1 MPAVGPGDTEE
12 HREPAPESEATL
24 LDELLPEDEHTPD
37 HVEVDAAVLRD
48 AVHEDVERAPD
59 VVRQLDLTPRFHLY
73 TMPLGVRR
81 IALATLATSAV
92 ALIFSAVAFAG
103 NAGFLPGQAASPNAE
118 RVQSAFIFVAILTGL
133 ILVAVEGTLIVFV
146 IKYRRRGR
154 PRTAEGPQI
163 HGSTRLEVIWTVVP
177 VVILAAIA
185 SFIFYEL
192 PGIIDAPAASAAN
205 STTITVEGHQ
215 FYWLFRYPNGAV
227 SIDTMVA
234 PANEVVHERVVGL
247 DYDVNHSW
255 WVPDFGPKYDAIPG
269 KVNKTWFKAPQGT
282 YVARCAELCGI
293 QHALMDA
300 HVVVVPRAV
309 YDEFISN
316 RLANRS
322 GVQLGKEEW
331 RGVCEKCHR
340 LDHTYIGPPLG
351 GNPLLAEPLRI
362 TTLLRR
368 GGDQHAGRRPQLDE
382 SPDRRTDLVH
392 QAVREDGRMIAWR

>member
-1 MPAVGPGDTEE
+1 VPPIGPGDTEE
-12 HREPAPESEATL
+12 HREPAPESETTL
-24 LDELLPEDEHTPD
+24 LDELLPEDEHAPD
-37 HVEVDAAVLRD
+37 DVEVDAALPRYT
-48 AVHEDVERAPD
+48 VHEDVERRTD
-59 VVRQLDLTPRFHLY
+59 VVRQVNLTPRFHLY

-92 ALIFSAVAFAG
+92 ALVFSAVALAG

-118 RVQSAFIFVAILTGL
+118 RVQSAFIFVAILTGF

-163 HGSTRLEVIWTVVP
+163 HGSTRLEVIWTVGP

-185 SFIFYEL
+185 SFVFYEL
-192 PGIIDAPAASAAN
+192 PGIINAPAASAAD

-227 SIDTMVA
+227 SIDTMIA
-234 PANEVVHERVVGL
+234 PANQVVHERVVGL

-269 KVNKTWFKAPQGT
+269 KVNKTWFKAPEGT
-282 YVARCAELCGI
+282 YIARCAELCGI

-300 HVVVVPRAV
+300 HVVVVPPAV
-309 YDEFISN
+309 YHEFISN
-316 RLANRS
+316 RLANKS

-362 TTLLRR
+362 TTLLRHGQGAMPAVGHNWTR
-368 GGDQHAGRRPQLDE
+368 AQIDALTSYTKRFAQTGG
-382 SPDRRTDLVH
+382 
-392 QAVREDGRMIAWR
+392 

>member
-1 MPAVGPGDTEE
+1 
-12 HREPAPESEATL
+12 
-24 LDELLPEDEHTPD
+24 
-37 HVEVDAAVLRD
+37 
-48 AVHEDVERAPD
+48 
-59 VVRQLDLTPRFHLY
+59 
-73 TMPLGVRR
+73 MPLGVRR

-309 YDEFISN
+309 YDEFVSN

-351 GNPLLAEPLRI
+351 GNPLLAQPLQI

-368 GGDQHAGRRPQLDE
+368 GGINMP
-382 SPDRRTDLVH
+382 
-392 QAVREDGRMIAWR
+392 AVGHNWTRAQIDALTSYTKRFAKTGG